1 MIFILLKAGV
11 KMSKEM
17 KKEIMSWIKTFVISI
32 IMAMLILQ
40 VVQPTVVKEIS
51 MLPTLEPNNYIM
63 LERVSNRMGKLE
75 RGDIIVFR
83 TEMTTEDGKEK
94 NLIKRIIGL
103 PGDHIVIYAG
113 KVVVNEELLE
123 EEYLS
128 GGETEGNVD
137 LIVEEGKLFVMGDN
151 RKVSLDSRSPKVGL
165 IDIDS
170 IIGRAM
176 VRLYPFDEIRNF

>member
-1 MIFILLKAGV
+1 
-11 KMSKEM
+11 MSKEM
-17 KKEIMSWIKTFVISI
+17 KEEIMSWIKTFIISI

-40 VVQPTVVKEIS
+40 VVQPTVVKEVS
-51 MLPTLEPNNYIM
+51 MLPTLEPNNYIV
-63 LERVSNRMGKLE
+63 LEKVSKEWANLE
-75 RGDIIVFR
+75 RGDIIVFG

-137 LIVEEGKLFVMGDN
+137 LLVEEGKLFVMGDN

-165 IDIDS
+165 IDIDTV
-170 IIGRAM
+170 IGRAM

>member
-1 MIFILLKAGV
+1 
-11 KMSKEM
+11 MSKEI
-17 KKEIMSWIKTFVISI
+17 KKEIMSWIKTFTISV

-40 VVQPTVVKEIS
+40 VIQPTIVKEVS
-51 MLPTLEPNNYIM
+51 MLPTLEPNNYLV
-63 LERVSNRMGKLE
+63 LEKISSRMGKLE
-75 RGDIIVFR
+75 RGDIIVFK

-94 NLIKRIIGL
+94 NLIKRIVGL

-113 KVVVNEELLE
+113 KVVVNEELLQ

-128 GGETEGNVD
+128 GAETEGSVD
-137 LIVEEGKLFVMGDN
+137 LIVDEGKIFVMGDN

-165 IDIDS
+165 IDMES